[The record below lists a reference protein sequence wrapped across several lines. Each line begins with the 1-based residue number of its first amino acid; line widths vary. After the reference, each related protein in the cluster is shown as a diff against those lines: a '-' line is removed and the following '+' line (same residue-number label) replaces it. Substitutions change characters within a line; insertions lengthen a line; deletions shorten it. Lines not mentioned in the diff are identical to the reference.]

1 MALPKLTIATHE
13 LKIPSTGKTLK
24 FRPFLVKEQKVL
36 MMAQESD
43 EKNAIQQGIADV
55 ISSCTHEKIDPWKIP
70 SFDLEYIFLN
80 IRSKSVGEEVEVQIL
95 CPDDMETRVDVKI
108 PLEDIKVTWSE
119 NHSPVIDVTDTIK
132 IIMKYPS
139 MKEMTGI
146 TAGENT
152 DNVEQLFNMVKT
164 CVYQIVDSSGEEEVI
179 HQNKDI
185 SSEELEEF
193 IENLQT
199 AQLEKIN
206 EWTQKLNEVYD
217 IDMKAFKSFSKEMFT
232 ELIHECT
239 IYSE

>member
-1 MALPKLTIATHE
+1 
-13 LKIPSTGKTLK
+13 
-24 FRPFLVKEQKVL
+24 
-36 MMAQESD
+36 
-43 EKNAIQQGIADV
+43 
-55 ISSCTHEKIDPWKIP
+55 
-70 SFDLEYIFLN
+70 
-80 IRSKSVGEEVEVQIL
+80 
-95 CPDDMETRVDVKI
+95 METRVDVKI

-206 EWTQKLNEVYD
+206 EFFDTMPKLSHTLKVTNPNTKVESEVVLEGFD
-217 IDMKAFKSFSKEMFT
+217 DFFV
-232 ELIHECT
+232 
-239 IYSE
+239 